1 MTRSVLRDLAC
12 GGIVFVLLCTP
23 FGHSW
28 ASEKKYPSR
37 SIEILNSF
45 PPGGP
50 IDLQTRI
57 LANRF
62 EKEFGVPVVTVN
74 KPGGGGSLA
83 AGILANSS
91 PDGYTLALMAE
102 TSIMMPILLKLGTFK
117 LDDFVPIGQV
127 NLGFPVVFVVPPDSQ
142 WKTFKDFVEYA
153 KKNPGVRCGHPPVTT
168 TAALKMSYINKSA
181 NLGLVGLPF
190 KTDPEIITAIMGR
203 HIPIAVS
210 GIGGGLPDLV
220 KTGKLRVLF
229 SFHSAAD
236 IDLDPTIPDFE
247 SFFGEKPFDFAVHLW
262 APAKTPSETVQ
273 TLRKTL
279 EKVVRGPEFE
289 TDMRRIEYKPYYRD
303 GDILA
308 KEVLPRSYEKL
319 KEILTEIGLL
329 K

>member
-1 MTRSVLRDLAC
+1 MKKAILRDVVC
-12 GGIVFVLLCTP
+12 MGIFFVLICTS
-23 FGHSW
+23 FNHSW

-50 IDLQTRI
+50 VDLQTRI

-62 EKEFGVPVVTVN
+62 QKEFGIPVVTVN

-102 TSIMMPILLKLGTFK
+102 TSIMMPILLKEGTFK
-117 LDDFVPIGQV
+117 LEDFRPIGQV
-127 NLGFPVVFVVPPDSQ
+127 NRGFPVVVVVRPDSP
-142 WKTFKDFVEYA
+142 WKTFKEFVDYA
-153 KKNPGVRCGHPPVTT
+153 KRNPGVRCGHPPVTT
-168 TAALKMSYINKSA
+168 TAALKMSYLNKFA

-190 KTDPEIITAIMGR
+190 KTDPEIFSAIMGK

-210 GIGGGLPDLV
+210 GIGGLPGLV
-220 KTGKLRVLF
+220 EAGKLRVLF
-229 SFHSAAD
+229 SFHPAAD

-247 SFFGEKPFDFAVHLW
+247 SFFGKKPFDFAVHLW
-262 APAKTPSETVQ
+262 APAKTPTETVQ
-273 TLRKTL
+273 TLKKTL
-279 EKVVRGPEFE
+279 EKIVKSPEFE
-289 TDMRRIEYKPYYRD
+289 ADMKKIQYKPYFID
-303 GDILA
+303 GDILM
-308 KEVLPRSYEKL
+308 KKVLPDSYEKL
-319 KEILTEIGLL
+319 KEILKETGLM